1 MQMWATYMHGPSACS
16 GSRGRCSYIRCRG
29 AFYFTRTAGGI
40 AEGIARSFPAFK
52 PSARPFLRSAHPSR
66 LERVVAKCCFAS
78 VQCDIAL
85 SLDTVPIRQGQD
97 GYNLSS
103 ITSLNGHLNFMQI
116 AGTVHCPGLTNCL
129 VSASSRYRWESDL
142 WQREMRASVP
152 ERCLARRSG

>member
-52 PSARPFLRSAHPSR
+52 PSASPSSVLLIR
-66 LERVVAKCCFAS
+66 HGWNVWLANCCFAS

-85 SLDTVPIRQGQD
+85 NLDTVPIRQGQE

>member
-1 MQMWATYMHGPSACS
+1 MVHPHAVVPVGDAPIYAVGAHFISREPQGASQRVSLVRFLPSNLPRGPSS
-16 GSRGRCSYIRCRG
+16 VLLIRHG
-29 AFYFTRTAGGI
+29 WNVW
-40 AEGIARSFPAFK
+40 
-52 PSARPFLRSAHPSR
+52 L
-66 LERVVAKCCFAS
+66 AKCCFAS